1 MIKKEHEFILN
12 AVLIEKNEEEINYI
26 NKALD
31 KQIDWIEVVGIA
43 MNHRLGGY
51 FYNGLTKEQ
60 RTKIPRELKKNI
72 EMLVYGQAVNQEKM
86 YKYINELN
94 DILEN
99 CNIRYAG
106 LKGIIYGACLYTK
119 GTRRSNDMDLL
130 VHEEDLEQLD
140 AILSSAGYIQ
150 AKKKEGKLI
159 EASRKEKLI
168 QRMNY
173 HDLIPYMKETDDGI
187 IEIDINF
194 LFDGK
199 DNLIDSKV
207 FDIGTRVYN
216 SEQYSFRGLEI
227 DTNLAFL
234 ICHFYREAT
243 GEIWVNNKRNLIIYK
258 IVDMVNFIR
267 HFEKHM
273 NTEKLIKLFK
283 ELNIIEKALY
293 SFLTI
298 QKFYNQEFINE
309 IIECISSNYNDIY
322 QKYVNNHVFEKY
334 FEDSFS
340 LGK

>member
-60 RTKIPRELKKNI
+60 RTKIPRELKRNI

-140 AILSSAGYIQ
+140 AILTQCG
-150 AKKKEGKLI
+150 
-159 EASRKEKLI
+159 
-168 QRMNY
+168 
-173 HDLIPYMKETDDGI
+173 
-187 IEIDINF
+187 
-194 LFDGK
+194 
-199 DNLIDSKV
+199 
-207 FDIGTRVYN
+207 
-216 SEQYSFRGLEI
+216 
-227 DTNLAFL
+227 
-234 ICHFYREAT
+234 
-243 GEIWVNNKRNLIIYK
+243 
-258 IVDMVNFIR
+258 
-267 HFEKHM
+267 
-273 NTEKLIKLFK
+273 
-283 ELNIIEKALY
+283 LY
-293 SFLTI
+293 SSKEERRKIDRSIKKRKT
-298 QKFYNQEFINE
+298 YTENE
-309 IIECISSNYNDIY
+309 LS
-322 QKYVNNHVFEKY
+322 
-334 FEDSFS
+334 
-340 LGK
+340 

>member
-140 AILSSAGYIQ
+140 
-150 AKKKEGKLI
+150 
-159 EASRKEKLI
+159 
-168 QRMNY
+168 
-173 HDLIPYMKETDDGI
+173 LIPYMKETDDGI

-216 SEQYSFRGLEI
+216 GEQYSFRGLEI

-293 SFLTI
+293 SFLPI

>member
-1 MIKKEHEFILN
+1 
-12 AVLIEKNEEEINYI
+12 
-26 NKALD
+26 
-31 KQIDWIEVVGIA
+31 

-187 IEIDINF
+187 IEMDINF

-216 SEQYSFRGLEI
+216 GEQYSFRGLEI

-234 ICHFYREAT
+234 ICHFY
-243 GEIWVNNKRNLIIYK
+243 I
-258 IVDMVNFIR
+258 
-267 HFEKHM
+267 
-273 NTEKLIKLFK
+273 
-283 ELNIIEKALY
+283 
-293 SFLTI
+293 
-298 QKFYNQEFINE
+298 
-309 IIECISSNYNDIY
+309 
-322 QKYVNNHVFEKY
+322 
-334 FEDSFS
+334 
-340 LGK
+340 